1 MISNFT
7 LVLGSAAMILL
18 LIILVISISFSAR
31 KQRLRQELNEANYQ
45 TRLNQATL
53 TALRSQMNPHF
64 IFNCLNSIKYF
75 TEQNNSETA
84 ALYLNKFAR
93 LIRKT
98 LDNAGKEKII
108 LSEEVAS
115 LQLYLELEAMRF
127 KDKLEY
133 SINVD
138 SNVDA
143 DFIELPPMIVQP
155 YAENAIWHGLM
166 PKKEGGI
173 LTIHISQE
181 DDTAVYIVIRDNG
194 IGRTKAAELKMKQSP
209 EHQSIGTK
217 ITGERIALL
226 NERQHQSAHVDI
238 VDEFT
243 DGQAAGTIV
252 TIKLPLK

>member
-1 MISNFT
+1 MISNFA
-7 LVLGSAAMILL
+7 LILGSALMILL

-31 KQRLRQELNEANYQ
+31 KQRLKQELSEANYQ
-45 TRLNQATL
+45 TRLNKATL

-75 TEQNNSETA
+75 TEQNNGETA

-98 LDNAGKEKII
+98 LDNAGRDKII
-108 LSEEVAS
+108 LSEEIAS

-133 SINVD
+133 SIKVD

-166 PKKEGGI
+166 PKKDGGM
-173 LTIHISQE
+173 LSVHISQE
-181 DDTAVYIVIRDNG
+181 SDTAVYIVIKDNG
-194 IGRTKAAELKMKQSP
+194 IGRAKAAELKMKQLP
-209 EHQSIGTK
+209 EHVSIGTK

-226 NERQHQSAHVDI
+226 NERQQHGADVHIAD
-238 VDEFT
+238 DFT
-243 DGQAAGTIV
+243 DGQPSGTTV